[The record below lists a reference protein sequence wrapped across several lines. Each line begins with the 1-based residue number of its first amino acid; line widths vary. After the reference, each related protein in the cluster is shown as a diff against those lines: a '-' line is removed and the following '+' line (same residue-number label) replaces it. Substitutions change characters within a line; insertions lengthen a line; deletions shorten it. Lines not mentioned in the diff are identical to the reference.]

1 LRTTDPDRNAA
12 HNGTAQAGRRCGLEP
27 EARVLLLSAGGPESD
42 HDLDA
47 AVAAAMRGTPAR
59 ARLDWD
65 GLLQLAVHERAE
77 AVLWRRLADL
87 DTAPDA
93 GFMDTLR
100 RLALIASFRQQY
112 LEARFAEAL
121 DLLER
126 EGLRPL
132 LLKGA
137 ALGTAAYDSFA
148 ERPMGD
154 VDLLLPDGQAEVAH
168 ALLRDAGWHSDGS
181 REAARFYDVHHHLV
195 PLYDTRYADATLEV
209 HRYLLPAGSPFQLEG
224 EQVWMR
230 ARRIPWRGRQVLVPA
245 MQDVLLHLCIHYA
258 WAHMAHL
265 GTWRTFRDLHVVARQ
280 EVDWPAFT
288 SAARAAR
295 AATCC
300 YWTLRL
306 AARCGG
312 VPIPAAVLE
321 ELRPRQGAAGL
332 DLIERHLAA
341 NLLPGR
347 HACPSV
353 GMLRWMWEA
362 AIRPT
367 ESGHG
372 TIRPWHEAP
381 RRPAPVR
388 GGWVRL
394 RSQAHRI
401 RAWGRYLTAVVRG

>member
-1 LRTTDPDRNAA
+1 VKRSAA
-12 HNGTAQAGRRCGLEP
+12 RNGTVQAARRRRLAP

-42 HDLDA
+42 QELDA
-47 AVAAAMRGTPAR
+47 AIIAAVRGTPAR

-77 AVLWRRLADL
+77 AVLWRRLAGL
-87 DTAPDA
+87 GTTADA
-93 GFMDTLR
+93 AFMDTLR

-112 LEARFAEAL
+112 LEARFAAAL

-168 ALLRDAGWHSDGS
+168 ALLQDAGWHSIGS
-181 REAARFYDVHHHLV
+181 ADTSRFYDVHHHLM
-195 PLYDTRYADATLEV
+195 PLYDSRYADAVIEV
-209 HRYLLPAGSPFQLEG
+209 HRYLLPAGSPFELDG
-224 EQVWMR
+224 EQVWTR
-230 ARRIPWRGRQVLVPA
+230 ARSIRWRARHVLVPA
-245 MQDVLLHLCIHYA
+245 MEDVLLHLCIHYA

-265 GTWRTFRDLHVVARQ
+265 GTWRTFRDLHVIVRH

-300 YWTLRL
+300 HWTLRL
-306 AARCGG
+306 AARYGG
-312 VPIPAAVLE
+312 VPVPAAVLDA
-321 ELRPRQGAAGL
+321 LRPQQGAAGL
-332 DLIERHLAA
+332 ELIERHLAA
-341 NLLPGR
+341 NLLPGPGG
-347 HACPSV
+347 CPSV
-353 GMLRWMWEA
+353 GMLRWMWKA
-362 AIRPT
+362 AIRPAQ
-367 ESGHG
+367 SGHG

-381 RRPAPVR
+381 RRAMPVPD
-388 GGWVRL
+388 GWARL
-394 RSQAHRI
+394 RGQARRI
-401 RAWGRYLTAVVRG
+401 GAWGRYLRAVVRG